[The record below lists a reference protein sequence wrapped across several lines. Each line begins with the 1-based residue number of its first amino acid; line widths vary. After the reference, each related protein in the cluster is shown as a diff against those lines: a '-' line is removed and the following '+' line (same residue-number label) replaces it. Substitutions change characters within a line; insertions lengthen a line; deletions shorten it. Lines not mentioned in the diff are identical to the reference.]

1 MNWTYDTEKKYWCAS
16 RPMDGESNADFI
28 YCIKDIG
35 DGRYIA
41 DAQNNA
47 YGATRVA
54 VENQSC
60 TSASEFNDLEKLK
73 RDIENKNILWL
84 YTGACNCIGLITF
97 DEL

>member
-1 MNWTYDTEKKYWCAS
+1 MQKRNIGVQVGQWTKNQMPILYTALK
-16 RPMDGESNADFI
+16 I
-28 YCIKDIG
+28 IG
-35 DGRYIA
+35 DGRYIV

-60 TSASEFNDLEKLK
+60 TSASEFNDLKKLK

-84 YTGACNCIGLITF
+84 YTGACHCIGLVTF

>member
-1 MNWTYDTEKKYWCAS
+1 MNWAYDAKGKCWCAS
-16 RPMDGESNADFI
+16 RPMDGELNADFI

-54 VENQSC
+54 VGTQSC
-60 TSASEFNDLEKLK
+60 TSASEFDDLEKLK
-73 RDIENKNILWL
+73 KNIEKIFFGFIRV
-84 YTGACNCIGLITF
+84 YVIV
-97 DEL
+97 